1 MAKMHRSGREGSIA
15 APAVRP
21 SAVCAA
27 VLLLAVSPVWLW
39 PPSAAA
45 AETALI
51 PLPADSV
58 VKDASMMLL
67 SRSRIVMS
75 EPALAPLAKVLAGEI
90 WQLAG
95 LRLATAE
102 GAPREGDIA
111 LSIDASMGAEA
122 YELSVGKTASVR
134 GGTYAAAAM
143 GTATLLQAMT
153 IPSGGVAALPH
164 MQVNDRPLAPY
175 RGLMV
180 DVARQRHSV
189 ETLKQL
195 VVLCRWYKINTLQLH
210 LTDDQSFTFP
220 SRSMPGLATP
230 GRQFTLDELTD
241 LETYAR
247 DRGVAILPEL
257 DMPGHATAAVKGAPE
272 RLACDPPGRGTICAG
287 NEDTY
292 RALDTLV
299 GEMCD
304 VFKTSAYFHIG
315 ADEVST
321 AAWSRCRNCRAYMA
335 RNGLDGTKELYR
347 HFIVRMNEI
356 VKRHGRKMIVWEGFG
371 KSGAVKIPADV
382 TVMVFESM
390 YNIAPDVLSGGHAVI
405 NTAWQPLY
413 VTDGRKWSP
422 QHIYG
427 WNMYRWE
434 HWAPVSPAFW
444 RAIVVPQTDRV
455 LGAQIC
461 AWDQNDPDEMPSLRQ
476 RLAAM
481 AERTWNPHAGRNYAD
496 FAARLKVTDE
506 KLDRLVG
513 P

>member
-1 MAKMHRSGREGSIA
+1 MAKIHGSGREGSIA
-15 APAVRP
+15 VPAVRS
-21 SAVCAA
+21 SAAWAA
-27 VLLLAVSPVWLW
+27 VLLLSMPLGWLC
-39 PPSAAA
+39 PRSAAA
-45 AETALI
+45 AEASLI
-51 PLPADSV
+51 PLPAQTA
-58 VKDASMMLL
+58 VKDGEMMLL
-67 SRSRIVMS
+67 PASRIVVA
-75 EPALAPLAKVLAGEI
+75 EAALAPLAKVLAGEI
-90 WQLAG
+90 EQLVG
-95 LRLATAE
+95 LRVATAE
-102 GAPREGDIA
+102 GAPRAGDIA
-111 LSIDASMGAEA
+111 LSIEASMGAEA
-122 YELSVGKTASVR
+122 YELIVGKSAAVR

-143 GTATLLQAMT
+143 GTVTLLQSLAS
-153 IPSGGVAALPH
+153 SGSASLPH
-164 MQVNDRPLAPY
+164 MRVSDRPLAPY

-180 DVARQRHSV
+180 DVARQWHSV
-189 ETLKQL
+189 GTLKQL

-220 SRSMPGLATP
+220 SRSMPGLATR
-230 GRQFTLDELTD
+230 GRQYTLDQLAD
-241 LETYAR
+241 LETFAR

-257 DMPGHATAAVKGAPE
+257 DMPGHAAAAVKGAPE
-272 RLACDPPGRGTICAG
+272 RLACDPPGRNTICAG
-287 NEDTY
+287 NEETY
-292 RALDTLV
+292 RALDALV

-321 AAWSRCRNCRAYMA
+321 AAWSRCRHCRDYMA
-335 RNGLDGTKELYR
+335 RNGLGGTKELYR

-356 VKRHGRKMIVWEGFG
+356 VKRHGRKMIVWEGFSRRG
-371 KSGAVKIPADV
+371 QVKIPPDV

-422 QHIYG
+422 RHIYG

-461 AWDQNDPDEMPSLRQ
+461 SWEQADPDELPSLRQ

-481 AERTWNPHAGRNYAD
+481 AERTWNPHAGRSYAD
-496 FAARLKVTDE
+496 FAARLKILDE
-506 KLDRLVG
+506 KLDRLMKQ
-513 P
+513 